1 MKSPP
6 NTGSSSSSSN
16 NKKDTSQLT
25 GSGVKKS
32 SARPKKSNLVFHS
45 TGGRE
50 LRDEKKWQA
59 YFDSACNVNADE
71 KTVRA
76 RLFDA
81 LKEQLAT
88 NQTEKT
94 SPTDAGECHEYDVKG
109 LMSQIY
115 QDIDS
120 VAAAQEPKTAS
131 GEAQTERVF
140 LGELSESNLL
150 LREVSDRVETVI
162 SKFQKLPFRSKI
174 AN

>member
-6 NTGSSSSSSN
+6 IIGSSSSSPDS
-16 NKKDTSQLT
+16 KKETSSLT

-32 SARPKKSNLVFHS
+32 SAWPKRSDSVVHS
-45 TGGRE
+45 TGRN

-59 YFDSACNVNADE
+59 YFDSACNVSADE
-71 KTVRA
+71 ETVRA

-81 LKEQLAT
+81 LKEQRAKKEA
-88 NQTEKT
+88 EKT
-94 SPTDAGECHEYDVKG
+94 SPADAGECPGYDVKG

-115 QDIDS
+115 QDIHS
-120 VAAAQEPKTAS
+120 VAAAQEHKTAS

-140 LGELSESNLL
+140 LGELSESSLL
-150 LREVSDRVETVI
+150 LKEVSDRVENVV
-162 SKFQKLPFRSKI
+162 SKFQQIPSPRKT

>member
-6 NTGSSSSSSN
+6 TIGSSSSSPDS
-16 NKKDTSQLT
+16 KKDTSQLT

-32 SARPKKSNLVFHS
+32 SARPKKSDSVAHS
-45 TGGRE
+45 TGGRK

-59 YFDSACNVNADE
+59 YFDSACNVSADNE
-71 KTVRA
+71 TVRA

-81 LKEQLAT
+81 LKEQRAKKE
-88 NQTEKT
+88 TEKT
-94 SPTDAGECHEYDVKG
+94 SPADAGECPGYDAKG

-115 QDIDS
+115 QDIYS

-131 GEAQTERVF
+131 EEAQTERVF
-140 LGELSESNLL
+140 LGELSESSLL
-150 LREVSDRVETVI
+150 LREVSDRVENVV
-162 SKFQKLPFRSKI
+162 SKFQQLSSPCKT